1 MAETPRQLLN
11 ALRIRAR
18 SADNQRHTGD
28 APEREGV
35 QSRVLVGGPE
45 IAEVQATVQGPGLD
59 DQEASNRRKV
69 QLPSHHGYCRPRRF
83 FPLSLGASRVL
94 VVLAPIAATFG
105 FASTT
110 AISRWS
116 SRNEAVTAR
125 KATLELDS
133 LIQARAAINDEYVP
147 S

>member
-28 APEREGV
+28 APVGERGPMRHASQAPERDGV

-69 QLPSHHGYCRPRRF
+69 QLPSHHGDQRRRRF
-83 FPLSLGASRVL
+83 FPLSLRASLVL
-94 VVLAPIAATFG
+94 VVLAPIAATVG

-116 SRNEAVTAR
+116 RRNEA
-125 KATLELDS
+125 
-133 LIQARAAINDEYVP
+133 
-147 S
+147 